1 VIEQVIDAARPRTEA
16 ADGRWHRVERTSV
29 AFESGRL
36 KACGVS
42 ESAGVNLRILKAGRV
57 GIAGT
62 TAARPADLLDRALA
76 SAALGEAVPLAFPP
90 ATPLPHIPTHSRA
103 AADASLDQLIAIGT
117 ELVER
122 LSREG
127 CQVSVS
133 IEREAIETRLMNT
146 AGTDATYPTTGVSVS
161 VDLTRFAGDDVLL
174 VYDVYTGSELPRPA
188 DLDALVRSIERR
200 FTPALRV
207 AEPPVGSLPVLFT
220 PSGLAAILLPL
231 EQGLSGKAVLQG
243 ISPLGDKVGQ
253 RLFDERFS
261 IVDDPLVPGRPSSR
275 PVDDEGVASRALP
288 LIEGGVVRQ
297 FVYDLETAARA
308 KTRSTGHG
316 VRGTFSKPRIGYS
329 NLVVGTMRSGKGEEG
344 RGMGAA
350 ELGGGLLRG
359 IQNGLLV
366 DDLIGVGQGNV
377 IGGAFSHPVA
387 LAYRIQNEAITGR
400 VKDAAVAGNVYDLLR
415 RIGGFGNDGR
425 WLGSRWSSSLLLE
438 GVSVARR

>member
-1 VIEQVIDAARPRTEA
+1 VIEQVIDAARPRTDA
-16 ADGRWHRVERTSV
+16 ADGLWHRVERTSV

-42 ESAGVNLRILKAGRV
+42 ESAGMNLRILKAGRV

-62 TAARPADLLDRALA
+62 TATQPADLLDRALA
-76 SAALGEAVPLAFPP
+76 SAALGEAVSLAFPP
-90 ATPLPHIPTHSRA
+90 ATPLPPISLHSRA

-122 LSREG
+122 LTREG

-146 AGTDATYPTTGVSVS
+146 AGTDAAYPASAVSVS
-161 VDLTRFAGDDVLL
+161 IDLTRFSGDDVLM
-174 VYDVYTGSELPRPA
+174 VYDFYTGTTLPEPA
-188 DLDALVRSIERR
+188 DLKALVTSIERR
-200 FTPALRV
+200 YTPALRV
-207 AEPPVGSLPVLFT
+207 AEPPVGLLPVVFT
-220 PSGLAAILLPL
+220 PTGLAAILLPL

-243 ISPLGDKVGQ
+243 VSPLGDKVGQ

-288 LIEGGVVRQ
+288 LIEAGVVRQ

-308 KTRSTGHG
+308 KTTSTGHG
-316 VRGTFSKPRIGYS
+316 VRGTFSKPRIGFS
-329 NLVVGTMRSGKGEEG
+329 NLIVGPPPRDGSGAD
-344 RGMGAA
+344 AA
-350 ELGGGLLRG
+350 FGGGLLSG
-359 IQNGLLV
+359 LKDALLV

-387 LAYRIQNEAITGR
+387 LAYRIQNEAVTGR
-400 VKDAAVAGNVYDLLR
+400 VKDAAVAGNVYDLLQ